1 MHNYHA
7 YKPESDVGNVVVVVS
22 RTDDDAV
29 NFFDA
34 IAFVVGM
41 NVVVD
46 GAFLV
51 TLIVAPKS
59 HAFCYYFLVMVA

>member
-1 MHNYHA
+1 MHIYHA
-7 YKPESDVGNVVVVVS
+7 YKPEPDVGNDVVVVS
-22 RTDDDAV
+22 RTDDDSV

-34 IAFVVGM
+34 ISFVVGM

-46 GAFLV
+46 GFFLV

-59 HAFCYYFLVMVA
+59 HSFYFLVMVV

>member
-7 YKPESDVGNVVVVVS
+7 YKPESDVGNCVVVVS
-22 RTDDDAV
+22 RTDDDSV

-59 HAFCYYFLVMVA
+59 HSFYFLVMVG

>member
-1 MHNYHA
+1 MHVYHA
-7 YKPESDVGNVVVVVS
+7 YKPESDVANNVVGVL
-22 RTDDDAV
+22 RTDDDSV
-29 NFFDA
+29 DVFDA

-51 TLIVAPKS
+51 TLIVAPKL
-59 HAFCYYFLVMVA
+59 HLFYFLVMVV

>member
-1 MHNYHA
+1 MHIYHA
-7 YKPESDVGNVVVVVS
+7 YKPEPDVGNDVVVVS
-22 RTDDDAV
+22 RTDDDSV
-29 NFFDA
+29 NFCDA
-34 IAFVVGM
+34 IAFVVGR

-59 HAFCYYFLVMVA
+59 HSFYFLVMVG

>member
-1 MHNYHA
+1 MVHIYHA
-7 YKPESDVGNVVVVVS
+7 YKPESNVANGVVVVS
-22 RTDDDAV
+22 RTDDDFV
-29 NFFDA
+29 DVFDTT
-34 IAFVVGM
+34 AFVVGM

-59 HAFCYYFLVMVA
+59 HSFYFLVMVV